1 LGQLDPHV
9 PNSSAHQRNT
19 ASPRSYEAGAAGAQA
34 GDDQYN
40 YQASFGSLGGYNYQN
55 QMG

>member
-1 LGQLDPHV
+1 MY